1 MARHRFSRA
10 DGNFGG
16 VSAEDLL
23 NRAGLAN
30 IADVGRGCM
39 GVDVINLAGR
49 NTCMFERQLHSAC
62 RTFAVWWRRG
72 HVIGVRRKSVAGKFT
87 VYLGAT
93 RLRMFEFFHDQD
105 SCAFA
110 HDKTIAVA
118 VERPGSPL

>member
-10 DGNFGG
+10 NGNFGG
-16 VSAEDLL
+16 VFAEDLL

-30 IADVGRGCM
+30 IADIGRGCM

-87 VYLGAT
+87 VYLGAP
-93 RLRMFEFFHDQD
+93 
-105 SCAFA
+105 AFA
-110 HDKTIAVA
+110 CSSSSTTKI
-118 VERPGSPL
+118 PSPSLLAKPSPSPS

>member
-16 VSAEDLL
+16 VFAEVLL

-49 NTCMFERQLHSAC
+49 NTCTFERQLHSAC

-72 HVIGVRRKSVAGKFT
+72 HVLGVRRQSGAGKLPG
-87 VYLGAT
+87 YRGAM
-93 RLRMFEFFHDQD
+93 RLRMFE
-105 SCAFA
+105 S
-110 HDKTIAVA
+110 
-118 VERPGSPL
+118 